1 MRTTNNEL
9 IENTSI
15 ITIDGTAYEVPS
27 SSVTYILNL
36 VKDKTRSL
44 GRAQSVVER
53 NAEIVRLRASGVSVT
68 KIAEKMGMTQANVYG
83 ILRRN
88 EAS

>member
-27 SSVTYILNL
+27 SSVTYILNV

-53 NAEIVRLRASGVSVT
+53 NAEIVRLRASGVSVA

>member
-53 NAEIVRLRASGVSVT
+53 NAEIVRLRASGVSVA